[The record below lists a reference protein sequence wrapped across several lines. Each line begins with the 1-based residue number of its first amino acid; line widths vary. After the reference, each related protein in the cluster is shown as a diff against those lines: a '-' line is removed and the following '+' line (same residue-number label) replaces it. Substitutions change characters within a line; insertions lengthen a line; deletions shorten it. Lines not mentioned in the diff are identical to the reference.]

1 MHVAQVTTETMTL
14 SAPTSWERRVDSF
27 FAWVPYVTL
36 AGSAVLGVVS
46 SDAETNGVLVPALV
60 GVAAVWTWVTF
71 TRLAAPTR
79 VPQAMVRLYFGG
91 FVVIAA
97 ALVMQQAVF
106 LAYGI
111 TGFFHAA
118 LLRPWPLAFL
128 GLGATALVVHS
139 NIVVT
144 ESTLASWSIY
154 AGVVLVQT
162 FAVGFGLYG
171 GERIA
176 GIAEERRAA
185 LEQLEL
191 AMEENAGLHDQL
203 VAQAREA
210 GVLDERQRMAREIHD
225 TIAQGLT
232 GVITQLEAAQQSW
245 NDEAEMRRHL
255 ANAAG
260 LARSSLA
267 EARRSVQAIRPGPLD
282 RSRLPDAL
290 SEVTDRWSSVSGV
303 AASMRI
309 VGETRPLAPH
319 VEVALL
325 RAAQEAL
332 ANTAKHAAASR
343 AGVTLTF
350 LSGSVSLDVRDDGAG
365 FDPSG
370 LPAAQS
376 YGLAGMAQRIERAGG
391 SLEIESAPLEGTA
404 LSINIPT
411 ELVAAAHA

>member
-282 RSRLPDAL
+282 RSRLPDAPRTL
-290 SEVTDRWSSVSGV
+290 S
-303 AASMRI
+303 
-309 VGETRPLAPH
+309 
-319 VEVALL
+319 
-325 RAAQEAL
+325 
-332 ANTAKHAAASR
+332 
-343 AGVTLTF
+343 
-350 LSGSVSLDVRDDGAG
+350 
-365 FDPSG
+365 FDSN
-370 LPAAQS
+370 S
-376 YGLAGMAQRIERAGG
+376 
-391 SLEIESAPLEGTA
+391 
-404 LSINIPT
+404 
-411 ELVAAAHA
+411 